1 MFEKLK
7 DIVELY
13 KNKKISNLVLEKEIS
28 MAMASN
34 IDIDADVVDPVSATS
49 NITFGVALLP
59 DKINGKFR
67 LKMVI
72 DKRIFDSRMADSS
85 TLTRML
91 LENFK
96 HREAVLSEFNKLL
109 KKDVS
114 LLEKSSIYISL
125 LKIYKTSLEI
135 NRKICNEYPEIL
147 RILPTIETLDA
158 DIEMMEKDEISL
170 AQKIEKLVN
179 DGFLPQPFRAFAERV
194 EELCR
199 VELEKYVAQSDKPTM
214 NKEYD
219 ILRGIADPPYNNNY
233 KTTEIPYNYIPRN

>member
-34 IDIDADVVDPVSATS
+34 IDIDADIVDPVSATS

-67 LKMVI
+67 LRMVI

-114 LLEKSSIYISL
+114 LLEKSSIYVSL
-125 LKIYKTSLEI
+125 LRIYKTSLEI
-135 NRKICNEYPEIL
+135 NRRVCNEYPEIL
-147 RILPTIETLDA
+147 RILPTVETLDA

-179 DGFLPQPFRAFAERV
+179 DGFLPQPFRTFAERV